1 MHIFYILAKNNGKEI
16 RKLSKTA
23 SKSKKSSIIWLA
35 VVAIIAVG
43 LLLFCQFFFGDTIS
57 SKSTYFEGT
66 YINGVNVSGM
76 TKSEAENIISTQTL
90 AKKQDINI
98 TLKSDDEK
106 WTITGD
112 DLEVVANFT
121 STLDSVM
128 EYGREGN
135 VFSKKATEKK
145 VKQDGLYVDVPVED
159 IYGGIDEKVN
169 QIIEQIETSKTAP
182 AIAFNPDSKNMF
194 SLSNDG
200 SYKIVNANK
209 LKTQISQAISGKIE
223 PVIEVPTQII
233 YPENNLQDF
242 INNITMRGKFSTDFS
257 KSTSDRKSNISLA
270 LSKFNGMIVEPN
282 QTISFNQTTGS
293 RTAENGYKTAK
304 IIVNGQ
310 YVSGMGGGVCQASTT
325 LYNALLL
332 SDVEVL
338 QVCHHTL
345 PASYVPLSFDAMVS
359 EGYADLVFK
368 NNLSTPIFIK
378 AYTTDS
384 NAIVEIYGQPFEE
397 GLTIST
403 RTELVKILPHGGDD
417 IISDTSGEYEDKVL
431 YKGEYYRLKY
441 PIEGYESKGYV
452 QYYKDGQLI
461 EEKLIRSDRYL
472 PQNGIIVEGT
482 YSLEEGMSLPSS
494 VVKYIPPQKVT
505 QSTIDSAKAR
515 WKIK

>member
-1 MHIFYILAKNNGKEI
+1 
-16 RKLSKTA
+16 
-23 SKSKKSSIIWLA
+23 
-35 VVAIIAVG
+35 
-43 LLLFCQFFFGDTIS
+43 
-57 SKSTYFEGT
+57 
-66 YINGVNVSGM
+66 
-76 TKSEAENIISTQTL
+76 
-90 AKKQDINI
+90 
-98 TLKSDDEK
+98 
-106 WTITGD
+106 
-112 DLEVVANFT
+112 
-121 STLDSVM
+121 
-128 EYGREGN
+128 
-135 VFSKKATEKK
+135 
-145 VKQDGLYVDVPVED
+145 
-159 IYGGIDEKVN
+159 
-169 QIIEQIETSKTAP
+169 
-182 AIAFNPDSKNMF
+182 
-194 SLSNDG
+194 
-200 SYKIVNANK
+200 
-209 LKTQISQAISGKIE
+209 
-223 PVIEVPTQII
+223 
-233 YPENNLQDF
+233 
-242 INNITMRGKFSTDFS
+242 
-257 KSTSDRKSNISLA
+257 
-270 LSKFNGMIVEPN
+270 
-282 QTISFNQTTGS
+282 
-293 RTAENGYKTAK
+293 
-304 IIVNGQ
+304 
-310 YVSGMGGGVCQASTT
+310 
-325 LYNALLL
+325 
-332 SDVEVL
+332 
-338 QVCHHTL
+338 
-345 PASYVPLSFDAMVS
+345 MVS